1 MSRDVTWL
9 HKDKVQLEESEDK
22 FREWQNKEDAPLEI
36 KMDQVPSKNFE
47 PSQKL
52 EGKENQEQEIQDDGE
67 ERAEEEEIIF
77 ETDDEDTDEEDDDA
91 SYQIKTRSATRKN
104 LPRELRNLKTSY
116 NPVFY
121 TQVEQLD
128 MLMMSIGG
136 YDDPTTFE
144 EAWNHDIPKEREGW
158 RDAIHKELT
167 DMHVKR
173 SIWKKIPI
181 QEVPKG
187 RKLIGSKWVFKKK
200 KNGVFRARLC
210 ALGYSQVPGVDF
222 TENFAPVVNEVT
234 LRLVLLKWMTNPKWM
249 AKVYDV
255 ETAFLYGDLPEPIYM
270 KIPKGL
276 EHLAPNYKVETDC
289 LLLKKSMYG
298 LVQAARQWW
307 KKFIYML
314 SQEFKFTRSHAD
326 ACILFRTDQEGTII
340 LCIYVDDALMI
351 GDDEAITKTVKQLR
365 EKLSLKE
372 VGELQEYVGCTIL
385 KSRKQNRLI
394 MCQPDLLSKLEKTFK
409 SAVEDMRVFKTPT
422 IPGEIIIKTTDKD
435 EIVDKSTHR
444 MFRSGVGMLLYLI
457 KYSRPDIGNAVR
469 EIAKVMD
476 GPTELQV
483 KSLYRLIKY
492 VLDTK
497 NQGLL
502 MSPLE
507 PEENST
513 WIMSAYCDSDYAG
526 DKDGRKSVSGFVIYI
541 QGCLI
546 SWKSRKQK
554 SVTLS
559 SSEAEYVAIS
569 EVCAEIMFLKQV
581 VEFMEIK
588 VKLPIIVKV
597 DNVGAI
603 YLANNAVSGP
613 RMKHVDIR
621 YHFVRDLIEEGII
634 EVAFVK
640 SEENDS
646 DVFTKNLGEE
656 LFKKHTK
663 KFMTAFNID
672 GKGVT

>member
-1 MSRDVTWL
+1 
-9 HKDKVQLEESEDK
+9 
-22 FREWQNKEDAPLEI
+22 
-36 KMDQVPSKNFE
+36 MDQVPSQKLE
-47 PSQKL
+47 PIQKL
-52 EGKENQEQEIQDDGE
+52 EGKENQDQEIQDKDE
-67 ERAEEEEIIF
+67 ERSEEEEIIF
-77 ETDDEDTDEEDDDA
+77 GTDEEDTDEEDDDA
-91 SYQIKTRSATRKN
+91 SYQIKTRSATKKN

-116 NPVFY
+116 NPMLY
-121 TQVEQLD
+121 SQEEQLD
-128 MLMMSIGG
+128 MLLMSIGLNES
-136 YDDPTTFE
+136 DPETFE
-144 EAWNHDIPKEREGW
+144 EAWNHSISKERKGW
-158 RDAIHKELT
+158 REAINKELT
-167 DMHVKR
+167 DMHIRR

-181 QEVPKG
+181 EELPQG

-200 KNGVFRARLC
+200 KSGVFRARLC

-234 LRLVLLKWMTNPKWM
+234 LRLVLLKWMTNPSWM

-276 EHLAPNYKVETDC
+276 EHLAPDYKVETDC
-289 LLLKKSMYG
+289 LLLTKSMYG

-314 SQEFKFTRSHAD
+314 SQEFKFKRSHAD
-326 ACILFRTDQEGTII
+326 ACILFRTDEQGTII

-351 GDDEAITKTVKQLR
+351 GDDGAITKTVKQLR

-385 KSRKQNRLI
+385 KNREQNRLI
-394 MCQPDLLSKLEKTFK
+394 MCQPDLLSKLEKKFK
-409 SAVEDMRVFKTPT
+409 SSVEDMRVFKTPT

-476 GPTELQV
+476 GPTEMQV

-492 VLDTK
+492 ILDTK

-502 MSPLE
+502 MSPLKPQE
-507 PEENST
+507 KNT
-513 WIMSAYCDSDYAG
+513 WIMSACCDSDYAG
-526 DKDGRKSVSGFVIYI
+526 DKDGRKSVSGFVVYI

-656 LFKKHTK
+656 LFKKHIK
-663 KFMTAFNID
+663 KFMTAFSID

>member
-1 MSRDVTWL
+1 
-9 HKDKVQLEESEDK
+9 
-22 FREWQNKEDAPLEI
+22 
-36 KMDQVPSKNFE
+36 
-47 PSQKL
+47 
-52 EGKENQEQEIQDDGE
+52 
-67 ERAEEEEIIF
+67 
-77 ETDDEDTDEEDDDA
+77 
-91 SYQIKTRSATRKN
+91 
-104 LPRELRNLKTSY
+104 
-116 NPVFY
+116 
-121 TQVEQLD
+121 
-128 MLMMSIGG
+128 
-136 YDDPTTFE
+136 
-144 EAWNHDIPKEREGW
+144 
-158 RDAIHKELT
+158 
-167 DMHVKR
+167 
-173 SIWKKIPI
+173 
-181 QEVPKG
+181 
-187 RKLIGSKWVFKKK
+187 
-200 KNGVFRARLC
+200 
-210 ALGYSQVPGVDF
+210 
-222 TENFAPVVNEVT
+222 
-234 LRLVLLKWMTNPKWM
+234 
-249 AKVYDV
+249 
-255 ETAFLYGDLPEPIYM
+255 
-270 KIPKGL
+270 
-276 EHLAPNYKVETDC
+276 
-289 LLLKKSMYG
+289 
-298 LVQAARQWW
+298 
-307 KKFIYML
+307 
-314 SQEFKFTRSHAD
+314 
-326 ACILFRTDQEGTII
+326 
-340 LCIYVDDALMI
+340 
-351 GDDEAITKTVKQLR
+351 
-365 EKLSLKE
+365 
-372 VGELQEYVGCTIL
+372 
-385 KSRKQNRLI
+385 
-394 MCQPDLLSKLEKTFK
+394 LEKTFK
-409 SAVEDMRVFKTPT
+409 SAIEDMRVFKTPT

-581 VEFMEIK
+581 LEFMEIK

-663 KFMTAFNID
+663 KFMTVFSID